1 MARKREAEEK
11 VLDMNANMQGT
22 IVFSESVNLR
32 INGTFTGELKSRG
45 TLFIGESADV
55 NAEIQGEDITIAG
68 KVKGNI
74 HADGK
79 IAMLGTSV
87 VEGDIY
93 TPVLEVREGAIFQ
106 GISHMLSEQMNVKE
120 VSRYLDI
127 DQNKIVQWA
136 NEGAIPAARK
146 GESWIFEKAR
156 IDTWLKDNA
165 GV

>member
-1 MARKREAEEK
+1 MARKRESEEK

-22 IVFSESVNLR
+22 IVFAEPVNLR
-32 INGTFTGELKSRG
+32 INGSFSGELKTRG

-79 IAMLGTSV
+79 LAMLGTAV
-87 VEGDIY
+87 VEGDIF
-93 TPVLEVREGAIFQ
+93 TPALEVREGAIFQ
-106 GISHMLSEQMNVKE
+106 GISHMIREQMSVKE
-120 VSRYLDI
+120 IARYLDI

-136 NEGAIPAARK
+136 NEGAIPAVKK
-146 GESWIFEKAR
+146 GESWLFEKAR
-156 IDTWLKDNA
+156 IDSWLKDNA